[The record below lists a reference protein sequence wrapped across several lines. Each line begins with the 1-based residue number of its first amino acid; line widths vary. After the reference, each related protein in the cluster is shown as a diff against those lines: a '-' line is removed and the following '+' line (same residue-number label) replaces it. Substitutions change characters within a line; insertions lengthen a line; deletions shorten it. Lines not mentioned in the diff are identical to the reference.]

1 MGIDNE
7 ASGTPIRKPR
17 RRWWRS
23 AIENFVLP
31 LVAMSGAFALGWQF
45 RGTQGP
51 HFDESRHETV
61 DHVLDQLQKVGL
73 QCPKPIVRRAWRGGA
88 GVGASCAADRRFDVT
103 VSSSVAQAAEDV
115 NLMYAVGCVNIAG
128 QWHSQWYVAHATNWF
143 VFTYDLDYARQA
155 GRLPGVVVSTGF
167 CSRSG
172 NTLTPA

>member
-51 HFDESRHETV
+51 H
-61 DHVLDQLQKVGL
+61 
-73 QCPKPIVRRAWRGGA
+73 PIVRRAWRGGA

-115 NLMYAVGCVNIAG
+115 NLMYAVGCLNIAG

-172 NTLTPA
+172 TALTPA